1 MGQSNVGLSPQER
14 FSPLLCKY
22 AVVEKAGPH
31 RLLAGV
37 VHLVEGVPWEHTM
50 LVVVGGSVGPITT
63 PFMGPGECW
72 VVWSYYG
79 STTGGSH
86 SVCGGV

>member
-14 FSPLLCKY
+14 CSPLLCKN

-37 VHLVEGVPWEHTM
+37 VHLVEGVPWVHT
-50 LVVVGGSVGPITT
+50 T
-63 PFMGPGECW
+63 C
-72 VVWSYYG
+72 
-79 STTGGSH
+79 
-86 SVCGGV
+86 